1 MRNYLFLTGLA
12 AVALT
17 TSCSEDFDLFGNKHE
32 VTLSASVTAE
42 GTRAAFNL
50 DGNAAKFYWNTGD
63 QIGVTSTGNTTSF
76 SSFTL
81 QGVGGG
87 VTANFSGTVSGEVTD
102 ACYAV
107 YPYNKDHRM
116 NESTLSYVFPSEY
129 TYTSVSSEFFP
140 GTADCNSFNPAM
152 WAKVGS
158 DKSISF
164 KHLGGIFVIKFG
176 SMPLTEGKLVLSADQ
191 QMAGTFTANLSD
203 NETPTCTNT
212 QESVTNSSTKV
223 TIEFSGATKDADGV
237 FYVPVPV
244 GTYNNVFV
252 ELYEKDAEKAL
263 RTVAA
268 GSFTVTRKL
277 LQPLKL
283 NSETVSGGEATTAA
297 TAAAATEE
305 LEKSD
310 NVSITN
316 LVSDGTTA
324 EGESGTVSATIT
336 IPAVTASSSEDT
348 GTGSTTPTV
357 AENTQK
363 TVAVEKI
370 PEKAVIT
377 LADAKTTTSE
387 SDEKKAS
394 VESVVLSI
402 PHMAASTDDD
412 KAKLPEVKVAMPN
425 STVTLAG
432 NAGTANF
439 GTVTAETAENT
450 LVVSSGVTI
459 QKLVVKKGNVRIES
473 GATVVA
479 IEKDASY
486 TGTPIIYYEEG
497 ASIPSTTT
505 DFTVK
510 KLSFIDTE
518 SDFATAISSDG
529 DCMLTK
535 NLTLTKAYTAS
546 KTVSIDLNGK
556 TLTANDNL
564 CMKDGNLTF
573 TNGNITQN
581 GKSMNVDSN
590 GALTLDNVKYTGTGW
605 SCLFIAAHAK
615 NASITVKNS
624 NIAGGYYAVTS
635 NASENEVASGCKY
648 DLENS
653 TFTAEET
660 GVLIN
665 IPATVTMK
673 NCTFSGNHQGG
684 LLRGGT
690 YTISGCTFT
699 LNATLAASHYENNWM
714 KTWANGNR
722 CAFAALTIGN
732 YLNGAYK
739 YPTTVTFDN
748 SSMSYAKVE
757 GTYASS
763 FPAIHVCANN
773 YTVTITGMSNITK
786 TGGKTPNVEYGTTNI
801 TVDSKDPVS
810 YISSESEFTTAFSN
824 GGIYVLK
831 SDVTLS
837 SNCTTDKTVAIDLNG
852 KTLTAKALGTQEGGA
867 LIMRNGKL
875 VQDSQTTA
883 IGSPLTIGACTYI
896 IGGHGFVDLGLTSGL
911 LWATCNVGA
920 TSAADYGGYYTWD
933 EAGSALSGWGSCS
946 VPTNAQL
953 EELENGCTWT
963 WTTQTNSSNASIKGY
978 KVTSK
983 SKGNSIFLPA
993 AGYKD
998 GSSVSAKGS
1007 MGFYRSSTPCSSDG
1021 CAYGLTIDSGSHVVY
1036 GNIYLAGGCSI
1047 RPVLANKPE

>member
-17 TSCSEDFDLFGNKHE
+17 TSCSEDFDLLGNKHE

-42 GTRAAFNL
+42 GTRAAFKL
-50 DGNAAKFYWNTGD
+50 EGNTAKFYWNTD
-63 QIGVTSTGNTTSF
+63 DKIGVTSTGNTTSF

-81 QGVGGG
+81 QGVGGSA
-87 VTANFSGTVSGEVTD
+87 TANFSGTVSGEVTN
-102 ACYAV
+102 ASYAV
-107 YPYNKDHRM
+107 YPYNAGHSM
-116 NESTLSYVFPSEY
+116 SESTLSYVFPSEY

-212 QESVTNSSTKV
+212 QEDVTNSSTKV

-244 GTYNNVFV
+244 GTYKNVFV
-252 ELYEKDAEKAL
+252 ELYAKGAEKASQ
-263 RTVAA
+263 TVAA

-283 NSETVSGGEATTAA
+283 NSETVSGGEATTAE
-297 TAAAATEE
+297 TAADATKE
-305 LEKSD
+305 LESSD

-348 GTGSTTPTV
+348 GTGSTTSTV

-412 KAKLPEVKVAMPN
+412 KAKLPTVNVTMPN
-425 STVTLAG
+425 TTVTLAG

-439 GTVTAETAENT
+439 GTVTAETAEKT

-479 IEKDASY
+479 IVKDDSY
-486 TGTPIIYYEEG
+486 SGTTPIIYYEEG
-497 ASIPSTTT
+497 ASFPESLTGF
-505 DFTVK
+505 DVK

-518 SDFATAISSDG
+518 SDFATAINSGG

-556 TLTANDNL
+556 TLTANENL

-635 NASENEVASGCKY
+635 NASENEVASDCKY

-699 LNATLAASHYENNWM
+699 LNATLDASHYENNWM
-714 KTWANGNR
+714 KTWADGNR

-739 YPTTVTFDN
+739 YATNVTFPDTN
-748 SSMSYAKVE
+748 KAEVS
-757 GTYASS
+757 GTNASS

-773 YTVTITGMSNITK
+773 YTVTITGMSSITK
-786 TGGKTPNVEYGTTNI
+786 TGGKTEVEYGTTNI

-810 YISSESEFTTAFSN
+810 YISNESDFTTAFSN

-831 SDVTLS
+831 NDVTLS
-837 SNCTTDKTVAIDLNG
+837 SNCTTGKTVAIDLNG
-852 KTLTAKALGTQEGGA
+852 KTLTTAKVFGTQEGGA
-867 LIMRNGKL
+867 LIMRNGNL
-875 VQDSQTTA
+875 VQDSQTTT
-883 IGSPLTIGACTYI
+883 IGSPLAIGAYTYI

-920 TSAADYGGYYTWD
+920 TSAADYGNYYTWD
-933 EAGSALSGWGSCS
+933 EASSALSGWGSCS

-953 EELENGCTWT
+953 EELESGCTWT

-983 SKGNSIFLPA
+983 TKGNSIFLPA

-998 GSSVSAKGS
+998 GGSVKSKGS
-1007 MGFYRSSTPCSSDG
+1007 YGFYRSSTSSQVSG
-1021 CAYGLTIDSGSHVVY
+1021 TAYGLTFNSSVHVVY
-1036 GNIYLAGGCSI
+1036 GSQEMADGCSI
-1047 RPVLANKPE
+1047 RPVLADKPQ

>member
-1 MRNYLFLTGLA
+1 MTGLA

-42 GTRAAFNL
+42 GTRAAFKL
-50 DGNAAKFYWNTGD
+50 DGSAAKFYWNTGD
-63 QIGVTSTGNTTSF
+63 EIGVTSTENTTSF

-87 VTANFSGTVSGEVTD
+87 ATANFSGTVSGEVTD

-212 QESVTNSSTKV
+212 QEDVTNSSTKV

-244 GTYNNVFV
+244 GTYKNVFV
-252 ELYEKDAEKAL
+252 ELYAKGAEKASQ
-263 RTVAA
+263 TVAA

-283 NSETVSGGEATTAA
+283 NSETVSGGEATTAE
-297 TAAAATEE
+297 TAADATKE
-305 LEKSD
+305 LESSD

-348 GTGSTTPTV
+348 GTGSTTSTV

-377 LADAKTTTSE
+377 LADAKTSSSETT
-387 SDEKKAS
+387 KAS

-412 KAKLPEVKVAMPN
+412 KTKLPEVKVEMPN

-439 GTVTAETAENT
+439 GTVTAETAEKT

-479 IEKDASY
+479 IVKDDSY
-486 TGTPIIYYEEG
+486 SGTTPIIYYEEG
-497 ASIPSTTT
+497 ASFPESPTGF
-505 DFTVK
+505 DVK

-518 SDFATAISSDG
+518 SDFATAINSGG

-556 TLTANDNL
+556 TLTANENL

-635 NASENEVASGCKY
+635 NASENEVASDCKY

-699 LNATLAASHYENNWM
+699 LNATLDASHYENNWM
-714 KTWANGNR
+714 KTWADGNR

-732 YLNGAYK
+732 YLNGAYQ
-739 YPTTVTFDN
+739 YPTTVTFDD
-748 SSMSYAKVE
+748 SSTSYAKVE

-763 FPAIHVCANN
+763 FPAIHVCANAAEGKG
-773 YTVTITGMSNITK
+773 VTINATK
-786 TGGKTPNVEYGTTNI
+786 GIAISGGKTDQVEFGTNNINYDGDANIHVLGISTEADFTN
-801 TVDSKDPVS
+801 
-810 YISSESEFTTAFSN
+810 AFAN

-831 SDVTLS
+831 NDVTLNS
-837 SNCTTDKTVAIDLNG
+837 KCTTGKTVAIDLNG
-852 KTLTAKALGTQEGGA
+852 KTLTTAKTLGTLEGGA

-875 VQDSQTTA
+875 VQDSQTTT
-883 IGSPLTIGACTYI
+883 IGSPLAIGAYTYI

-920 TSAADYGGYYTWD
+920 TSAADYGNYYTWD
-933 EAGSALSGWGSCS
+933 EASSALSGWGSCS

-953 EELENGCTWT
+953 EELESGCTWT

-983 SKGNSIFLPA
+983 TKGNSIFLPA

-998 GSSVSAKGS
+998 GGSVKSKGS
-1007 MGFYRSSTPCSSDG
+1007 YGFYRSSTSCSVAG
-1021 CAYGLTIDSGSHVVY
+1021 CEFGLIFNSGTHVVY
-1036 GNIYLAGGCSI
+1036 GSKNLAGGCSI

>member
-42 GTRAAFNL
+42 STRAAFNL
-50 DGNAAKFYWNTGD
+50 DGTAAKFYWNTGD

-81 QGVGGG
+81 RGEGGSA
-87 VTANFSGTVSGEVTD
+87 TASFSGTVSGEVTD

-107 YPYNKDHRM
+107 YPYNTGHRM
-116 NESTLSYVFPSEY
+116 SESTLSYVFPSEY
-129 TYTSVSSEFFP
+129 TYTKVSSEFFP

-152 WAKVGS
+152 WAKVNS

-212 QESVTNSSTKV
+212 QEDVTNSSTKV

-252 ELYEKDAEKAL
+252 KLYAKDAETAL

-283 NSETVSGGEATTAA
+283 NSETVSGGEAATAA
-297 TAAAATEE
+297 TAEKATEA
-305 LEKSD
+305 LKSSD

-348 GTGSTTPTV
+348 GTGSTTSTV

-377 LADAKTTTSE
+377 LADAKTTESSE
-387 SDEKKAS
+387 TTKAS

-412 KAKLPEVKVAMPN
+412 KAKLPAVNVTMPN
-425 STVTLAG
+425 TTVTLAG

-479 IEKDASY
+479 IVKDESY
-486 TGTPIIYYEEG
+486 MGTPIIYYEEG
-497 ASIPSTTT
+497 ANFPSNPTG
-505 DFTVK
+505 FTVK
-510 KLSFIDTE
+510 KLSFIDKE
-518 SDFATAISSDG
+518 SDFATAINSDG

-535 NLTLTKAYTAS
+535 NLTLTKAYTVS
-546 KTVSIDLNGK
+546 KNVSIDLNGK

-564 CMKDGNLTF
+564 CMQGGNLTF

-581 GKSMNVDSN
+581 GKSMNVDSD
-590 GALTLDNVKYTGTGW
+590 GALTLDKVKYTGTGW

-635 NASENEVASGCKY
+635 NASENEVASDCKY

-699 LNATLAASHYENNWM
+699 LNATLPASHYENNWM
-714 KTWANGNR
+714 KTWADGNR

-739 YPTTVTFDN
+739 YATNVTFSDTN
-748 SSMSYAKVE
+748 KAEVSGANA
-757 GTYASS
+757 TS

-773 YTVTITGMSNITK
+773 YTVTITGMSSITK
-786 TGGKTPNVEYGTTNI
+786 TGGKTEVEYGTTNI
-801 TVDSKDPVS
+801 TVDNNDPVS
-810 YISSESEFTTAFSN
+810 YISSESDFTTAFSN

-831 SDVTLS
+831 NDVTLS
-837 SNCTTDKTVAIDLNG
+837 SNCTTGKTVAIDLNG
-852 KTLTAKALGTQEGGA
+852 KTLTTAKVFGTQEGGA

-875 VQDSQTTA
+875 VQDSQTTT
-883 IGSPLTIGACTYI
+883 IGSPLAIGACTYI

-953 EELENGCTWT
+953 EELESGCTWT

-983 SKGNSIFLPA
+983 TKGNSIFLPA

-998 GSSVSAKGS
+998 GSSSSVSAKGS
-1007 MGFYRSSTPCSSDG
+1007 YGFYRSSTSCSVDG
-1021 CAYGLTIDSGSHVVY
+1021 CEFGLTFHSSVHVVY
-1036 GNIYLAGGCSI
+1036 GSKNLAGGCSI